1 VRVRLSR
8 ILAQSATVL
17 ACCAAAAIA
26 QTPPEKAAAVYLHRG
41 ADRDQRLLEG
51 ARREGS
57 VVLYTSLATSE
68 SVPLTQAF
76 QKKTGVKVQLWR
88 SLSENVL
95 QRTVTEARAHR
106 YAVDVV
112 ETNSPELEA
121 LARERLT
128 SEFFSPYV
136 AKLPAWAIPA
146 NRQWI
151 GDRMELF
158 VVAYNTAKV
167 RREELPATY
176 EGFLD
181 PRWKGR
187 IGIEATDQ
195 EWIAALAGRWGEK
208 RALDFFRKL
217 AAMGP
222 DVRKGHVLLAEL
234 VSAGEVPVCLT
245 AYHANVQSM
254 RRRGRPI
261 DWAPVQP
268 MVGRPQGLVLA
279 KDAPHPNAALLFADF
294 VLSPEGQQML
304 ESMGRIPAL
313 RGAKSAL
320 DGLDFV
326 MVDPAVAIGE
336 SDKWQKIWNE
346 ILKK

>member
-1 VRVRLSR
+1 MVWR
-8 ILAQSATVL
+8 SAVL
-17 ACCAAAAIA
+17 FACCVAAAIA
-26 QTPPEKAAAVYLHRG
+26 QISQDRNAAVYLYRG
-41 ADRDQRLLEG
+41 ADREQRLLQG

-76 QKKTGVKVQLWR
+76 ERKYGVKVQLWR
-88 SLSENVL
+88 ALSENVL
-95 QRTVTEARAHR
+95 QRTITEARAR
-106 YAVDVV
+106 RNAVDVI

-128 SEFFSPYV
+128 SEFFSPHV
-136 AKLPAWAIPA
+136 AKLPAWAVPA

-181 PRWKGR
+181 PKWKGR

-195 EWIAALAGRWGEK
+195 EWLAALVKRWGDE
-208 RALDFFRKL
+208 RGLAFFRKL

-234 VSAGEVPVCLT
+234 VSAGEVPVGLT
-245 AYHANVQSM
+245 AYYANVASM
-254 RRRGRPI
+254 KRRGRPI
-261 DWAPVQP
+261 DWAPVEP
-268 MVGRPQGLVLA
+268 LVGRPQGLALA
-279 KDAPHPNAALLFADF
+279 KDAPHPNAALLFAEF
-294 VLSPEGQQML
+294 LLSPEGQQML
-304 ESMGRIPAL
+304 ESMGRLPA
-313 RGAKSAL
+313 RRVAKSVL
-320 DGLDFV
+320 DDLDFV

-346 ILKK
+346 LLKK